1 MSPLIALTLLLL
13 ATQIFDWYSTQYSRH
28 NGTGKESNPLDLW
41 FMDRIGV
48 DTFLGLKT
56 VFVTG
61 LGYIVGYFMLW
72 LLVAD
77 VAWYVVVLINNVTLV
92 VTGKGLF
99 ERIVAKFK
107 K

>member
-1 MSPLIALTLLLL
+1 MTPLIALTLLLL
-13 ATQIFDWYSTQYSRH
+13 ATQIIDWYSTQYTRH
-28 NGTGKESNPLDLW
+28 NGTGKEMNPLALW

-48 DTFLGLKT
+48 DAFLGLKT
-56 VFVTG
+56 VFVTS
-61 LGYIVGYFMLW
+61 LGYIIGYFMIW

-77 VAWYVVVLINNVTLV
+77 VAWYVVVLINNLMLV